1 MFKSQSWYQKSE
13 VLIYFYLY
21 HDTGILALMSPALV
35 APLLQRAGVS
45 GVSGPDVTRPSGATV
60 AAGGSVRCHLP

>member
-45 GVSGPDVTRPSGATV
+45 DVTLPSGATV
-60 AAGGSVRCHLP
+60 AAGGSATI